1 MTWMIIIHLDAYESR
16 KPMVTAATYTRD
28 SWNIAVVR
36 TPKGPHLRKCNPFCM
51 ICAKHT
57 QMGTPMRA
65 GLVDLDMCIEQ
76 YGVFGPLVFI
86 LANLGRVME
95 IPLPGCLGIITKAI
109 AFSILWMNCLTKN
122 IHSLPLKKTQM
133 SFWLFLVCNESPCN
147 EPPPYPH
154 NTCAGLFGIGC
165 TWF

>member
-1 MTWMIIIHLDAYESR
+1 MNDYNPLRCLWKSQTNGHCCHIHPWFM
-16 KPMVTAATYTRD
+16 KYTV
-28 SWNIAVVR
+28 AVIR

-51 ICAKHT
+51 IYAKHT

-95 IPLPGCLGIITKAI
+95 IPLPGCLGIITKVI
-109 AFSILWMNCLTKN
+109 AVSILWLNCLTQN
-122 IHSLPLKKTQM
+122 IHSLPHLKKNTDVILIIFSMQ
-133 SFWLFLVCNESPCN
+133 WITLQWTAPI
-147 EPPPYPH
+147 PP
-154 NTCAGLFGIGC
+154 
-165 TWF
+165 

>member
-1 MTWMIIIHLDAYESR
+1 
-16 KPMVTAATYTRD
+16 
-28 SWNIAVVR
+28 
-36 TPKGPHLRKCNPFCM
+36 M

-86 LANLGRVME
+86 LANLGGVME

-122 IHSLPLKKTQM
+122 IHSLPLKKKQM
-133 SFWLFLVCNESPCN
+133 SF
-147 EPPPYPH
+147 
-154 NTCAGLFGIGC
+154 
-165 TWF
+165 